1 MWTMQRSQLP
11 MKPAEAMLR
20 LEVMPA
26 SRLSRL
32 AADERSDVLGG
43 ACFSH
48 PACPPDVADFPVLA
62 VDMALPAGEEAVC
75 EVWHSHEPLES
86 GQHGPIRYRHSETLL
101 FGCLSLDE
109 DAVGA
114 PHDARAPLQ
123 IATEIAYQAI
133 FELLDDRGYHA
144 ILRFWNY
151 FPAINRESHHMERY
165 RQFNIGRQDAFL
177 ARGRSVVERV
187 PAACALGT
195 AGGGLHIAFLAA
207 RTDVIGVEN
216 PRQLSAYH
224 YPSQYGPRSP
234 TFARAG
240 LVKMGGRDMLFISGT
255 ASIVG
260 HQTLHHGDVAAQTR
274 ECLHNIAA
282 IVAEANRQAP
292 DAGFRL
298 DALAYKVYVRQPEDM
313 VTVRREIAQFIG
325 APVSAFFLQ
334 ADVCRAELLVEIEA
348 SGGHSIGPTQADGS
362 TGNMPCF
369 SVVA

>member
-1 MWTMQRSQLP
+1 
-11 MKPAEAMLR
+11 MKSAEAMLR

-26 SRLSRL
+26 SRLSGL
-32 AADERSDVLGG
+32 AAHERGGVLGG

-48 PACPPDVADFPVLA
+48 PACLPDTPDLPFLA
-62 VDMALPAGEEAVC
+62 VDMPMPPGEEAVC
-75 EVWHSHEPLES
+75 EVWHCHEPLES
-86 GQHGPIRYRHSETLL
+86 GRHGPIRYRHGDTLL

-109 DAVGA
+109 SAVA
-114 PHDARAPLQ
+114 ARHNARAPLQ
-123 IATEIAYQAI
+123 VATEAAYQAI
-133 FELLDDRGYHA
+133 FALLDGRGYPA

-177 ARGRSVVERV
+177 ARGRSVVDKV

-207 RTDVIGVEN
+207 RADVIGIEN
-216 PRQLSAYH
+216 PRQVSAYH
-224 YPSQYGPRSP
+224 YPGQYGPRSP

-240 LVKMGGRDMLFISGT
+240 LVNLGGRNMLFISGT

-260 HQTLHHGDVAAQTR
+260 HQTLHHGDVMAQTR

-292 DAGFRL
+292 GAGFRL
-298 DALAYKVYVRQPEDM
+298 DTFAYKVYVRQPEYQD
-313 VTVRREIAQFIG
+313 TVRREMTQFIG
-325 APVSAFFLQ
+325 GPVPAIFLQ
-334 ADVCRAELLVEIEA
+334 ADVCRSDLLVEIEA
-348 SGGHSIGPTQADGS
+348 SGGHAIGPR
-362 TGNMPCF
+362 
-369 SVVA
+369 